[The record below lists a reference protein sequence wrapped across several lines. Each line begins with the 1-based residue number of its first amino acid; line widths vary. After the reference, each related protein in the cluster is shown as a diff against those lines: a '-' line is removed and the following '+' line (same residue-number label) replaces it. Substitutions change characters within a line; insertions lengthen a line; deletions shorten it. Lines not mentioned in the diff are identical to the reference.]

1 MKTKKIII
9 IIVVILLIALLGF
22 AGFSIYKYV
31 TPVTFTS
38 NDNSFSIT
46 LPGSANCKESASGS
60 SSYILDLYSLK
71 DEMML
76 YTSKL
81 EKTVDI
87 NMEEIINSEKEGL
100 SSIKENVRDISETSK
115 IDIPNTESYKYTFTY
130 YDSTL
135 SSDLYSEVVWIQTEK
150 NIYIIDFE
158 VVMENKDKYVEE
170 FDEIAKSFKENN

>member
-1 MKTKKIII
+1 MKAKKIII

-130 YDSTL
+130 YDSI
-135 SSDLYSEVVWIQTEK
+135 WIQTEK

-170 FDEIAKSFKENN
+170 FDEIAKTFKENN

>member
-1 MKTKKIII
+1 MKAKKIVL

-22 AGFSIYKYV
+22 AGFSIYRYV

-38 NDNSFSIT
+38 NDNSFSII
-46 LPGSANCKESASGS
+46 LPGSISCKESASGS
-60 SSYILDLYSLK
+60 SGYLLDLYSLK

-81 EKTVDI
+81 EKTIDI
-87 NMEEIINSEKEGL
+87 NMEEIISSEKEGL
-100 SSIKENVRDISETSK
+100 SSIKENVRDLSETSK

-150 NIYIIDFE
+150 NIYILDFE
-158 VVMENKDKYVEE
+158 VVTKNKDKYVEK
-170 FDEIAKSFKENN
+170 FDEIAKTFKENN